1 MMAVNALH
9 IFIPGIRVGGQAVL
23 DLFVSGTYHKKAV
36 LHNQVIGLVH
46 TAGGG
51 VLHRDNA
58 VACLSFVHC
67 LKYILKIL
75 IIFDGHTGK

>member
-46 TAGGG
+46 TAGGR

-58 VACLSFVHC
+58 VACLALVHC